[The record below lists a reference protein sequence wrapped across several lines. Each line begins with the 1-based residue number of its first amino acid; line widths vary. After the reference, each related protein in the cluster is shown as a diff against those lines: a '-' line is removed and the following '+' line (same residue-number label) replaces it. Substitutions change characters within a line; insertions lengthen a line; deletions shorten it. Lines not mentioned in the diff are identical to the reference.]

1 MAPSLDG
8 AHLQASWNLM
18 TIALDVAEQFAHR
31 PTLRSVASAA
41 LRDGLRELYPTLTI
55 DPEVATL
62 AHAAKTLTDCLLDHF
77 AEQSTVKW
85 RPEQTTLLS
94 RSKAATPLPVDI
106 TQVGALVDRIALGLF
121 DYFKQALVDY
131 WHSCANDKPGCRNR
145 WAWLAERVWQEIT
158 DGLNATPPRPA
169 DDDARQLLQDVIR
182 FPLKLDRQLTLVRA
196 PVPRVCIV
204 QLKAGT
210 QAAVRVLPALVVFSG
225 ERVLMRGISG
235 RCEFW
240 PSLHAWEQSL
250 ARLLAAD
257 SQVRE
262 VEWTAYEPEDDI
274 FEVLT
279 QAFLESQLADIEQ
292 IKDEHFYPL
301 DYLEQALSAVT
312 DVSGWFQSEEEPVNP
327 SLLSI
332 DRLPPWLIG
341 ASQVDRTAYGRLLT
355 ELAVVQRQA
364 DGRFFN
370 DDLPPILEFATTAL
384 TEEIRKD
391 HPDSMDFPVGH
402 VRVRID
408 KVIAEAVPGGGQPF
422 AVGSVEPV
430 YMTLA
435 EFALENLA
443 GLPAGNIAL
452 ERTDSG
458 DLPDW
463 MTAGYLQQLVAR
475 VDIGQVYP
483 DLLKRCLVTDTAQAQ
498 RRERLFA
505 DQLRVQLPLLALE
518 LKIKGQLSQTAWQT
532 VDAIMRP
539 LAAQRKVGAR
549 PIVMRPLAFVS
560 AAGRSADVVA
570 NMFVIGPADVLS
582 GPHVLYRP
590 LARTPLTE
598 FPDWSALL
606 AGIAQPGTLQNSVL
620 IWLSDTARPIYA
632 NGGFVEPH
640 IVRFGLGSEFAP
652 LERPRPA
659 ALAADWVSEDILSTL
674 FNANAQAL
682 IALADRNA
690 ISNAENRWMM
700 LKEGGWLLLNTLLPL
715 IGGTVANALWLGQL
729 LASVQLL
736 ATPATVDAPVR
747 SAMLADLLMNISLL
761 LLHHG
766 LAPHGAARLRLPAPT
781 HLLAEPAHAAPVV
794 VRQASPHTS
803 ALLADAQT
811 FLDFSW
817 SRPVDRLT
825 ERQSRQLE
833 RFKYWPHPYLGEKL
847 THGPHS
853 GLYAYK
859 DEWLVW
865 VGTDLFRVVV
875 DEEGV
880 VVVRPNDPSFRGPHL
895 VRDAE
900 HWRFDLGLRLRG
912 GGPKKTLRKLAE
924 ENAANVAR
932 IAEQV
937 ALLDSRK
944 TALFGR
950 VAGYYE
956 QLRTAKGEVRPLFFD
971 RSESELTE
979 LVDVVQQRLELSRQL
994 RPGDRLP
1001 ERDEAAEIK
1010 RLASHVVCLEII
1022 LVEENLH
1029 VIRDSIGLQ
1038 LSQANSFVV
1047 AGNVD
1052 VYIDMFKK
1060 LLANQARGLHWS
1072 QVRESLW
1079 SRLRAV
1085 PKVGEQCWRNEV
1097 LEFQRVKLFT
1107 SQEWRT
1113 QRMMSLLELCFSKAD
1128 ILEEDELRMLKA
1140 LRVDKDLHG
1149 AFISQAELDKP
1160 NDYSVQEQI
1169 EVLESALREYDKA
1182 LDIAAYVESAGL
1194 AVEQGDYFEQFFRD
1208 FTLLRE
1214 STETRLTALIHDQLE
1229 SAAVVIA
1236 QVPRVPQPD
1245 KRIVRTRD
1253 HRAFVGRLREGGSD
1267 SPEPVVDVTNPL
1279 TDEVITSWH
1288 QHADGDWVEIETV
1301 PPAEV
1306 PPTPKPA
1313 LPAPGE
1319 LKKQAQVLLDSVEPA
1334 IAAARQQATRAYEP
1348 EDIEDILVFKA
1359 QKLTALAEQ
1368 MTQSASDARTPAP
1381 ISSQL
1386 TQTVSDLRTATAR
1399 LTSEGR
1405 NLRVAMIKVQPPTA
1419 ARVSYLHRQ
1428 NEVNIARVDGR
1439 KNMSGSKRDDFI
1451 QEYSLRD
1458 RDHQLLWWAHFH
1470 YAAEDADAQSFT
1482 AAHLKLPDQRL
1493 LGYKALVRAAKDN
1506 REVVNIYRSTIGK
1519 EVAQR
1524 LFLVLAR

>member
-1 MAPSLDG
+1 
-8 AHLQASWNLM
+8 M
-18 TIALDVAEQFAHR
+18 TIALEVAEEFAHR

-62 AHAAKTLTDCLLDHF
+62 AHSAKTLSDCLLDHF

-94 RSKAATPLPVDI
+94 RSDAATPLPVDI
-106 TQVGALVDRIALGLF
+106 IQVGALVDRIALGLF
-121 DYFKQALVDY
+121 EYFKQALVDY
-131 WHSCANDKPGCRNR
+131 WHSCAVGGAGCRNR
-145 WAWLAERVWQEIT
+145 WAWLAERVWQQIT
-158 DGLNATPPRPA
+158 DGLNATPSRPA
-169 DDDARQLLQDVIR
+169 DAHARLVLHDIIR
-182 FPLKLDRQLTLVRA
+182 FPLKLDRQLALVRA
-196 PVPRVCIV
+196 PMPRVCIV
-204 QLKAGT
+204 QLKAGKQT
-210 QAAVRVLPALVVFSG
+210 GNGVLLLPALVVFSG
-225 ERVLMRGISG
+225 ERVLMCGISG

-240 PSLHAWEQSL
+240 PSLRTWEQSL
-250 ARLLAAD
+250 ENLLAVD
-257 SQVRE
+257 SLVHDL
-262 VEWTAYEPEDDI
+262 EWTAYEPEDDI
-274 FEVLT
+274 FDVLT
-279 QAFLESQLADIEQ
+279 QTLLESQLADIQQ
-292 IKDEHFYPL
+292 IKNEHFYQL
-301 DYLEQALSAVT
+301 DYLEQALAAVT
-312 DVSGWFQSEEEPVNP
+312 DVSGWFQAEEELASP
-327 SLLSI
+327 SQVSI
-332 DRLPPWLIG
+332 DHLPPWLIG

-355 ELAVVQRQA
+355 ALAVVQRQA
-364 DGRFFN
+364 DGRFFT
-370 DDLPPILEFATTAL
+370 DDLPPILEFSATAL
-384 TEEIRKD
+384 TEEIDKD
-391 HPDSMDFPVGH
+391 HPQDMDFSVGH
-402 VRVRID
+402 VQVRID
-408 KVIAEAVPGGGQPF
+408 KVVAEAVPGGGQPF

-443 GLPAGNIAL
+443 GLPAGNISL
-452 ERTDSG
+452 QRTDSG

-475 VDIGQVYP
+475 ADIGQVYP
-483 DLLKRCLVTDTAQAQ
+483 DLLKRYLVTDMAQAQ

-518 LKIKGQLSQTAWQT
+518 LKIKGQLSLAGWQT
-532 VDAIMRP
+532 VEAVMKPRV
-539 LAAQRKVGAR
+539 AERTVGAR
-549 PIVMRPLAFVS
+549 PIVLRPLAFVS
-560 AAGRSADVVA
+560 APGRSADVVA
-570 NMFVIGPADVLS
+570 NMFVIGPADSVS

-590 LARTPLTE
+590 LSRTPLAE
-598 FPDWSALL
+598 FSDGAALL
-606 AGIAQPGTLQNSVL
+606 AAIAQPGALQNSVL
-620 IWLSDTARPIYA
+620 TWLSDIARPIYA

-652 LERPRPA
+652 LDRPRPA
-659 ALAADWVSEDILSTL
+659 ALATDWVSEDIFNTL

-682 IALADRNA
+682 ITLADRSA

-700 LKEGGWLLLNTLLPL
+700 LKEGGWLLLSTLLPL
-715 IGGTVANALWLGQL
+715 FGGTVANALWLGQL
-729 LASVQLL
+729 LASVNQLF
-736 ATPATVDAPVR
+736 ATPATVDTRVR

-761 LLHHG
+761 LLHHS
-766 LAPHGAARLRLPAPT
+766 LALRGAARWRFPAAT
-781 HLLAEPAHAAPVV
+781 HLLAEPAHAAPVAV
-794 VRQASPHTS
+794 HQASPRAS
-803 ALLADAQT
+803 AVLADAQT
-811 FLDFSW
+811 LLDFSW
-817 SRPVDRLT
+817 SRPVNRLT
-825 ERQSRQLE
+825 ERQNRQLE
-833 RFKYWPHPYLGEKL
+833 RFKYWPHPHLGQKL
-847 THGPHS
+847 THGPYS

-859 DEWLVW
+859 DEWLGW
-865 VGTDLFRVVV
+865 VSTDLFRVVV

-880 VVVRPNDPSFRGPHL
+880 VVVRPNDPSTKGPHL
-895 VRDAE
+895 AQDAD

-932 IAEQV
+932 ITEQV
-937 ALLDSRK
+937 ALLDTRK

-1038 LSQANSFVV
+1038 LSQAKSVVV
-1047 AGNVD
+1047 ASNVD

-1085 PKVGEQCWRNEV
+1085 PKVGEQFWRNEV

-1128 ILEEDELRMLKA
+1128 ILEVDELRMLKA

-1169 EVLESALREYDKA
+1169 EVLESALREYDRA

-1208 FTLLRE
+1208 FTMLRE

-1229 SAAVVIA
+1229 SAAVVIT

-1253 HRAFVGRLREGGSD
+1253 HRAFVGRLREGGND

-1288 QHADGDWVEIETV
+1288 QHADGDWVEIETI
-1301 PPAEV
+1301 PPAQL
-1306 PPTPKPA
+1306 PPTPKPV
-1313 LPAPGE
+1313 LLAPGE
-1319 LKKQAQVLLDSVEPA
+1319 LKKQAQILLDSVEGS
-1334 IAAARQQATRAYEP
+1334 IATARQQSTRAYEP
-1348 EDIEDILVFKA
+1348 EDVEDILVFKA

-1368 MTQSASDARTPAP
+1368 MAHSASDARTPAP

-1386 TQTVSDLRTATAR
+1386 TQTASDLRTAAAR

-1428 NEVNIARVDGR
+1428 NEVNIARFDGR

-1458 RDHQLLWWAHFH
+1458 RDNHLLWWAHFH
-1470 YAAEDADAQSFT
+1470 YGAEDADAQSFT

-1506 REVVNIYRSTIGK
+1506 REVVNIYRSTISK

-1524 LFLVLAR
+1524 LFLVLTR